1 MIELDFEIIMHYS
14 WNYLHCTISIFLAHN
29 WKKSTKLFET
39 DILLNIVGGKKLR
52 NAQTQRFQYPD
63 TRTGDPAF
71 HKFSVK

>member
-29 WKKSTKLFET
+29 WKKSTKLFDT

-63 TRTGDPAF
+63 TRTGEPGV
-71 HKFSVK
+71 S